1 MAEKYTSIHV
11 FFVIIVHIY
20 IFPILPCV
28 PYMCMLIHKIENK
41 TRSSERKKKASE
53 VNGEYMYFNLRNLRS
68 HPRTLFSFTAIMHKV
83 CINTSKSSK
92 AVLSK
97 QHLSF
102 TYVST
107 QISILN

>member
-1 MAEKYTSIHV
+1 MKY
-11 FFVIIVHIY
+11 F
-20 IFPILPCV
+20 
-28 PYMCMLIHKIENK
+28 
-41 TRSSERKKKASE
+41 ERKNTRE
-53 VNGEYMYFNLRNLRS
+53 VNGEDMHFNLRNLRS
-68 HPRTLFSFTAIMHKV
+68 DPHTLYSFTAIMHKV

-107 QISILN
+107 QISMQN